1 MVKDTA
7 VLKGLAQLHHE
18 KPPPPAPCM
27 AGDNAPAAPV
37 MVQRGSLTPIEA
49 VCTIS
54 YVDIRYYVDV
64 RYRMSNIVRAV
75 YLYRTY
81 DIVGTM

>member
-1 MVKDTA
+1 MERPTLVKDTA

-49 VCTIS
+49 VCTVHLS
-54 YVDIRYYVDV
+54 TGHQYG
-64 RYRMSNIVRAV
+64 A
-75 YLYRTY
+75 
-81 DIVGTM
+81 